1 MNNNTAVSQY
11 QNTNNSAIAFADPHV
26 LILRMMDGAIERI
39 NQAKGAMQQKN
50 TELKGKLIGKAI
62 NIISGLEGCL
72 DHDLE
77 NDLVSNLGALYEYMN
92 MRLLEANVENDT
104 TRLDEV
110 TGLMG
115 EIRLAWVQI
124 PNEVRISHAGKAGDT
139 K

>member
-1 MNNNTAVSQY
+1 MNNHAAVSQY
-11 QNTNNSAIAFADPHV
+11 QTTNNSAIAFSDPHV

-72 DHDLE
+72 DRDLDNE
-77 NDLVSNLGALYEYMN
+77 LVINLGALYEYMN
-92 MRLLEANVENDT
+92 VRLFEANAENDSA
-104 TRLDEV
+104 RLDEV
-110 TGLMG
+110 AGLLA

-124 PNEVRISHAGKAGDT
+124 PALLERASA
-139 K
+139 